1 MDGGSV
7 DCCWCV
13 LVGSPHSP
21 SQGLRDVWEHRDGD
35 GTHLRRG
42 LHSSVHVKGE
52 RSAPGIDEQ
61 LVCWEVLGRGR

>member
-1 MDGGSV
+1 MMVDGGSV

-21 SQGLRDVWEHRDGD
+21 FQGLRDGD
-35 GTHLRRG
+35 GTHLRTG

-52 RSAPGIDEQ
+52 HSAPGFDEQ